1 MKEKKEESKQAS
13 EHEGY
18 FWCDRNVPISLQE
31 LKITQVYTW

>member
-13 EHEGY
+13 EHEGN

-31 LKITQVYTW
+31 KIIQVYA